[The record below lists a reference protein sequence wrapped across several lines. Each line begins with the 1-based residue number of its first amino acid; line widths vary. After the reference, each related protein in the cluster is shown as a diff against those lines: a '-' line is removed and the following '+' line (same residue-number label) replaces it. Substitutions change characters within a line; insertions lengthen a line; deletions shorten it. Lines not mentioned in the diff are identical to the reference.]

1 MVRISD
7 ATAGAGATPGKL
19 PFDINRGM
27 GNIKTAPLVSYD
39 GAPSGDPQLGTATD
53 AAPPPAP
60 LASGPQPDKASLLK
74 KLFRIQ
80 DPNASTPRAA
90 VPQPPTASVNA
101 LYEAKKKDPASQSHS
116 HSEQHKLSKRIDTSA

>member
-7 ATAGAGATPGKL
+7 ATAAPGATPGKL

-39 GAPSGDPQLGTATD
+39 GAPSGDPQLGG
-53 AAPPPAP
+53 AADVAAPPAP
-60 LASGPQPDKASLLK
+60 LASGPQPDKATLLK

-80 DPNASTPRAA
+80 DPNASTPKAA
-90 VPQPPTASVNA
+90 VPQPPTASVND
-101 LYEAKKKDPASQSHS
+101 LYEAKKKDPANQDA
-116 HSEQHKLSKRIDTSA
+116 QHKLLKRIDTSA